1 MLSLFMRFFGKKI
14 KRKHFKAAILVVA
27 TFAILL
33 SGMIPFLSTLIK

>member
-14 KRKHFKAAILVVA
+14 RKKHLKTAVLVVA
-27 TFAILL
+27 TLAILL